1 MFQFLHI
8 DSYSLCTPKKGKQGG
23 HCVSSIVGE
32 ALRSP
37 LNCPHIAHPK
47 QPIKVYG
54 KNLEDLESSCISW
67 SDSLAKITGRKTRK
81 DALCLVAGVV
91 SAPHTIDTEDWH
103 KFRDETVGWLKGKYG
118 DQLHTVLEHTD
129 EANPHIHFYVVPKTG
144 QRFDSIHD
152 GKRAV
157 SENTGTLKRSQNEA
171 YKAAMR
177 ALLDDFNTSVGLP
190 NGMLRYGPRRRRL
203 TRRAWK
209 EEQAQASSVRIE
221 LESIATRKQDFE
233 KTSEEIRAKLKAAH
247 QNARLV
253 GYSRGIEDF
262 EKNSLFKKLI
272 IISRKA
278 QVDIRKLKEQ
288 VAVTSKELEV
298 WKSKARII
306 NVRSKE
312 FFTNWQ
318 DMILKYSEVRSKLA
332 HMVSIS
338 PRAEALNEDLE
349 IVRAQLKE
357 ETRRRSAAEESLEAI
372 QAADERNSF
381 PKSARK
387 WLDKSQLYDDGPT
400 P

>member
-8 DSYSLCTPKKGKQGG
+8 DSYSLSTPKKGKQGG

-32 ALRSP
+32 ALRNP
-37 LNCPHIAHPK
+37 RNCPHISQPRK
-47 QPIKVYG
+47 PIKVYG
-54 KNLEDLESSCISW
+54 KHLEDLESACIRW
-67 SDSLAKITGRKTRK
+67 SDSLAEITGRKTRK

-91 SAPHTIDTEDWH
+91 SAPHTIDNKDWL
-103 KFRDETVGWLKGKYG
+103 KFRDETVDWLKGKYG

-129 EANPHIHFYVVPKTG
+129 EANPHIHFYVVPKAG

-157 SENTGTLKRSQNEA
+157 SANTGTVKRAQNEA

-177 ALLDDFNTSVGLP
+177 ALLDDFNASVGLP

-209 EEQAQASSVRIE
+209 EEQAQASSMMIE
-221 LESIATRKQDFE
+221 LESIATRKQSFE
-233 KTSEEIRAKLKAAH
+233 KASEEMRVKLKAAH
-247 QNARLV
+247 ESARLV

-262 EKNSLFKKLI
+262 EEHSLLKKLI
-272 IISRKA
+272 ISSRRA
-278 QVDIRKLKEQ
+278 QEDIRKLKEK
-288 VAVTSKELEV
+288 VAITSQELEV
-298 WKSKARII
+298 WKSKARRI

-318 DMILKYSEVRSKLA
+318 DMILKYTEVRNKLA

-338 PRAEALNEDLE
+338 PRAEALHEDLE

-357 ETRRRSAAEESLEAI
+357 ETRRRSAAEESLEAN
-372 QAADERNSF
+372 QAAVERNGF
-381 PKSARK
+381 PKSAQR
-387 WLDKSQLYDDGPT
+387 WLEKNQLHDGPT